1 MKAIILAAG
10 RGSRLKPYT
19 KESPKCLTEL
29 GGMTLIERQLQTLR
43 NQGIDDIIIITGY
56 KSDQLKLPETR
67 QIHNTSWANTNMV
80 ESLFCAEAEFGKDII
95 VSYSDII
102 YEPNVLSSL
111 LMSTE
116 DISVVV
122 DRKWRAYWE
131 YRFDNPLCDAESLKI
146 NSTGHITDIGAP
158 TEDINSIEA
167 QYIGLMRFQ
176 KKGISAIKNAR
187 SNFHKQ
193 LRPWMTQ
200 HPIKKAYMTDLLM
213 EVILMGYH
221 VKAVPIENGWL
232 EVDTVNDYET
242 LARDFKTGKII
253 NFFNPN
259 LN

>member
-95 VSYSDII
+95 VCYSDII

-122 DRKWRAYWE
+122 DRKWRAYW
-131 YRFDNPLCDAESLKI
+131 
-146 NSTGHITDIGAP
+146 
-158 TEDINSIEA
+158 
-167 QYIGLMRFQ
+167 
-176 KKGISAIKNAR
+176 
-187 SNFHKQ
+187 
-193 LRPWMTQ
+193 
-200 HPIKKAYMTDLLM
+200 
-213 EVILMGYH
+213 
-221 VKAVPIENGWL
+221 
-232 EVDTVNDYET
+232 
-242 LARDFKTGKII
+242 
-253 NFFNPN
+253 
-259 LN
+259 